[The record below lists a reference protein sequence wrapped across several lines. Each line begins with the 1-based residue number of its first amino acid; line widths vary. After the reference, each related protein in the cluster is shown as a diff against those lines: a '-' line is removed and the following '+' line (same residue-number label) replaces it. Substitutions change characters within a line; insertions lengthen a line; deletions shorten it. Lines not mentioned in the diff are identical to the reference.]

1 MSQFMDLQIFR
12 PPLHFFYHVQR
23 CMYDELVHVSGL
35 LSELGRAIAAWF
47 GSAKLVLEER
57 IVFRTDDSEVVR
69 HGDEKRMS

>member
-1 MSQFMDLQIFR
+1 
-12 PPLHFFYHVQR
+12 
-23 CMYDELVHVSGL
+23 MYNELIHVSGL